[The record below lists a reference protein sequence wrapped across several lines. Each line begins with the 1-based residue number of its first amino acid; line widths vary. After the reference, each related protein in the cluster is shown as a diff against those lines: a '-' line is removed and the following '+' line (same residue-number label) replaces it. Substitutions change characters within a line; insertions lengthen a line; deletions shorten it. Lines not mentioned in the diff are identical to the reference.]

1 MLGYHAVS
9 EVVQM
14 NPERRKFLQQLAAV
28 CAGGVARTLGIGCTS
43 AVVAN
48 AGAAAV
54 ATTAVAAT
62 GAYGLGVRSQVFEV
76 IVRQAMAGAPWK
88 EICQGPM
95 QVNQITEA
103 EIQAEVARRSRLV
116 HVDSENCQ
124 CSNCVVK
131 RLANKRSLV
140 LSQIPHSE
148 KSPCACPDCLKAV
161 HRIIAENL
169 EKSKFPKGLA

>member
-1 MLGYHAVS
+1 
-9 EVVQM
+9 M
-14 NPERRKFLQQLAAV
+14 NPDRRKFLQQLAAV

-62 GAYGLGVRSQVFEV
+62 GAYGLGVRGQVFEV
-76 IVRQAMAGAPWK
+76 IVRQAMAGAPWQ

-103 EIQAEVARRSRLV
+103 EIQAEVVRRSCNV
-116 HVDSENCQ
+116 HVDSEKCL
-124 CSNCVVK
+124 CSQCVVK
-131 RLANKRSLV
+131 RLATKRNAV
-140 LSQIPHSE
+140 LLQIQHSE
-148 KSPCACPDCLKAV
+148 KAPCACPDCLKAI
-161 HRIIAENL
+161 HKIIAENL
-169 EKSKFPKGLA
+169 EKSRRPKDLG